1 MRSGD
6 QEWFTLE
13 TDIVNWLRE
22 KYSTRLQF
30 RNSHESI
37 VGFPPRSF
45 KSDGMLT
52 DGETLLAIEI
62 ESRQKHPDTNV
73 GKYWLLHKD
82 YRQYQKIVLFHVFT
96 PLFDSYGWRK
106 KLAEFYAVQMK
117 GVVPIEYILKVFEKG
132 FPCNVALAELK
143 DLITVKVEE
152 IFLSGN
158 T

>member
-117 GVVPIEYILKVFEKG
+117 GEVPIEYILKDLRES
-132 FPCNVALAELK
+132 PDYSVALRELK
-143 DLITVKVEE
+143 REVAAKIETA
-152 IFLSGN
+152 FQ
-158 T
+158 